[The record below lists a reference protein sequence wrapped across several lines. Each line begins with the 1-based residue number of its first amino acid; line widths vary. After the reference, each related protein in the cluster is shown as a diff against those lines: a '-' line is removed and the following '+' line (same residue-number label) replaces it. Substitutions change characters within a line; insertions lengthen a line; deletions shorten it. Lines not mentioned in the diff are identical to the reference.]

1 MSEDDSPMSQLISE
15 DRIEKIQKDC
25 LQVLDALN
33 AIILGQEQLCQLVF
47 VGLLARGHVL
57 LEGMPGLGK
66 TELVKAL
73 SALVG
78 LDSSRIQFTPD
89 LLPSDITGTRIL
101 QEEAGGQRS
110 MQFQQGPLFSQIVLA
125 DEINRASP
133 KTQSALLQAMQEH
146 TVTVF
151 DQTFPLPQPFFV
163 LATQNPVEQDGTYP
177 LPEAQLDRFA
187 IKITVTGIS
196 TDTLTQLLIERPQG
210 RSEKPDAIW
219 NQEQMETVLDT
230 VRDIALPEAVAAYI
244 ARIVNA
250 TRPELD
256 DCSAYVKQHVRW
268 GASPRAGLALSNGAR
283 ALALLHGRPSVGFE
297 DVKQLVAPV
306 LRHRLIMSYEA
317 SLSGVDSDQ
326 VVQHLLT
333 ETPELQS

>member
-1 MSEDDSPMSQLISE
+1 MSQLLSE
-15 DRIEKIQKDC
+15 ERIEQAQKEC
-25 LQVLDALN
+25 EQVLNALN
-33 AIILGQEQLCQLVF
+33 GIILGQEQLCKIVL
-47 VGLLARGHVL
+47 VGLLAKGHIL

-73 SALVG
+73 AALVG
-78 LDSSRIQFTPD
+78 LDHSRIQFTPD
-89 LLPSDITGTRIL
+89 LLPADITGTRIL
-101 QEEAGGQRS
+101 QEDDNGQRQ

-133 KTQSALLQAMQEH
+133 KTQSALLQAMQEQ

-151 DQTFPLPQPFFV
+151 DQTYPLPLPFFV

-187 IKITVTGIS
+187 FKITVTGIT
-196 TDTLTQLLIERPQG
+196 TDTLAQLLIERPQG
-210 RSEKPDAIW
+210 RPDTPAAIW
-219 NQEQMETVLDT
+219 NQEKIENIFETVKQ
-230 VRDIALPEAVAAYI
+230 IALPEAVATYI
-244 ARIVNA
+244 ARLVNG

-256 DCSAYVKQHVRW
+256 NSSSFIKQHVRW

-283 ALALLHGRPSVGFE
+283 ALALLNGKPAVGFE
-297 DVKQLVAPV
+297 DVKALAAPV
-306 LRHRLIMSYEA
+306 LRHRLILSYEA
-317 SLSGVDSDQ
+317 NLSGVDSDK

-333 ETPELQS
+333 EIPELQH